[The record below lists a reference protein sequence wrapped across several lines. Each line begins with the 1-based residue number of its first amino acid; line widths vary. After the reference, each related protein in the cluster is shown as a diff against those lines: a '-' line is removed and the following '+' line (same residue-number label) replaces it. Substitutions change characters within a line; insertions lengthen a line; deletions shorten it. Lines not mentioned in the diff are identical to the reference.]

1 MIKQIILAF
10 FASVCLV
17 ILFNIERKKL
27 LWAGLCGSL
36 GWIVY
41 LLVFKYTNSPIMG
54 SFAGAFVLGLYSEIL
69 AKKLKAPASEFSI
82 PGMFPLVPGL
92 SAYNTI
98 KYFVENNNSM
108 ALEKGI
114 QTISVGG
121 AIGFGIML
129 SSATVR
135 LVQRIF
141 FSRDQL
147 E

>member
-41 LLVFKYTNSPIMG
+41 LLVFKYTKSPVMG
-54 SFAGAFVLGLYSEIL
+54 SFAGAFMLGLYSEIL
-69 AKKLKAPASEFSI
+69 AKRLKAPASEFSI

-98 KYFVENNNSM
+98 KFFVGNNNTL
-108 ALEKGI
+108 ALETGI

-141 FSRDQL
+141 FSRDML

>member
-1 MIKQIILAF
+1 MIKQLILAF

-27 LWAGLCGSL
+27 VWAGLCGSL

-41 LLVFKYTNSPIMG
+41 LLVFKYTESPIMS

-92 SAYNTI
+92 SAYNTV
-98 KYFVENNNSM
+98 KYFVENNNVL
-108 ALEKGI
+108 ALETGI

-135 LVQRIF
+135 LIQRIF
-141 FSRDQL
+141 FSKDQL